1 MKKVLF
7 ILYQPYK
14 WLVYFPFLVASTL
27 FFGILAVILI
37 SVSVSERFV
46 SYTCGAVWSR
56 LNGYMTP
63 MFVKVIGSENIDRKQ
78 SYVIVSNHQ
87 SHFDVFVLYGW
98 IGIDFKWVMKQELRN
113 IPVFGLACEKVG
125 FIFIDR
131 SNKKAA
137 LASLEAAKE
146 KIVDGTSVVF
156 FPEGTR
162 STSGELMEFKKGA
175 FRMALDLQL
184 PVLPLTIIGT
194 KNILPNKTLNLLPG
208 RTKMI
213 IHKPIDTTKYSTNT
227 IDEFMAK
234 VKAVIQSGLD
244 KFGK

>member
-1 MKKVLF
+1 MKKVLQ

-14 WLVYFPFLVASTL
+14 WFVYLPFLLLSTL
-27 FFGILAVILI
+27 FFGSLAVILI
-37 SVSVSERFV
+37 TISVSEKFV
-46 SYTCGAVWSR
+46 SLTCGAVWSR
-56 LNGYMTP
+56 LNSYMTP
-63 MFVKVIGSENIDRKQ
+63 MFVKVTGRENIDKKQ

-137 LASLEAAKE
+137 LASLNAAKE

-162 STSGELMEFKKGA
+162 STTGELIEFKKGA

-184 PVLPLTIIGT
+184 PILPLTIIGT
-194 KNILPNKTLNLLPG
+194 KNILPNKTVNLLPG
-208 RTKMI
+208 KTKMI
-213 IHKPIDTTKYSTNT
+213 IHKPIDSNKYSPET
-227 IDEFMAK
+227 IDELISE

-244 KFGK
+244 KYGE